1 MKLTAYEKDVL
12 SGKHGEGLRLAMEV
26 LVQMGELYGA
36 EYLIPVQ
43 NAHIDGAAY
52 TNIWDAGTEFV
63 EFLADNGARV
73 PQPTTINPISHS
85 YRNWEEL
92 GQSEWFVEKSR
103 RLSEAYLRL
112 GVSPTFTCAPYQ
124 STNLPRFGE
133 IVSWS
138 ESNAVN
144 FVNSVI
150 GARAERLPDLMDVCC
165 AVLGRVPA
173 YGHYLK
179 ENRRGDVLYRLE
191 GFDDSWFRDIVDY
204 SVLGYYIG
212 EDVGAGN
219 PVISGLNVTPSMD
232 QVKAFSAAAASG
244 GAVCMFHIVG
254 FTPEAPTLEEAFQG
268 WTGYETKVVTPDDL
282 AAMKKKLDTAH
293 QARQEDPAVEDGG
306 SPVPGKADVV
316 LIGCPHASF
325 NELSEIADL
334 IRGKHVADETE
345 FWITTSETQFNLAV
359 RSGAAAVL
367 IDAGVKIACDTCVME
382 LDEDG
387 LRWKHKTFVT
397 NSGKAAQYAPGIN
410 HCYIKLADT
419 KGCVEA
425 AVSGSMPGE
434 VHQ

>member
-1 MKLTAYEKDVL
+1 MRLTDYEKDVL
-12 SGKHGEGLRLAMEV
+12 SGKYGEGLQLAMEV

-36 EYLIPVQ
+36 ERLITVQ

-63 EFLADNGARV
+63 EFLADNGAKV

-92 GQSEWFVEKSR
+92 EQSEWFVAKSR

-173 YGHYLK
+173 YGHYLT
-179 ENRRGDVLYRLE
+179 ENRRGDVLYSLE
-191 GFDDSWFRDIVDY
+191 GFDDSWFRDMVDY

-212 EDVGAGN
+212 EDVGSGN
-219 PVISGLNVTPSMD
+219 PVIRGFDVTPSMD

-254 FTPEAPTLEEAFQG
+254 FTPEAPTLEAAFQG
-268 WTGYETKVVTPDDL
+268 WTEYETRVITPDDL
-282 AAMKKKLDTAH
+282 MEMKRRLDTAD
-293 QARQEDPAVEDGG
+293 Q
-306 SPVPGKADVV
+306 GKADMV

-325 NELSEIADL
+325 DELDEIADL
-334 IRGKHVADETE
+334 IRGRHVADGTE

-359 RSGAAAVL
+359 RSGAAEAL

-387 LRWKHKTFVT
+387 LRWKDKTFVT

-410 HCYIKLADT
+410 HCRIKLADT

-425 AVSGSMPGE
+425 AVTGRMPEE